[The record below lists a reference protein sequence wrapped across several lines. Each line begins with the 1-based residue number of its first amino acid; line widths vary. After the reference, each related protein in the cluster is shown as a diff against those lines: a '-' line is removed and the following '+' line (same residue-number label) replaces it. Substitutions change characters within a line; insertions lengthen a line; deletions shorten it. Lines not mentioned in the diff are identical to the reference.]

1 MVFLIG
7 FIEDYSENDYA
18 FAYDN
23 LSQSR
28 KARVDR
34 YKREDD
40 KKRSLLGEI
49 LLKKL
54 LKTHYNCDAV
64 LEVADNGRP
73 FLKDSSLFVSI
84 AHCDSLVV
92 ATVHDSPV
100 GIDAERVKE
109 VSLSLVERV
118 CVESEKNFVCEDK
131 SFEKGEKITDAEVLK
146 RFFIVWTGKEAY
158 FKKLGTGIT
167 DLKSVDIFTL
177 KREVHFVSDY
187 VIQIVK

>member
-1 MVFLIG
+1 MVFSIG
-7 FIEDYSENDYA
+7 FLEEYSDSDYA
-18 FAYDN
+18 QAYDT

-54 LKTHYNCDAV
+54 LKNHFNCDAV
-64 LEVADNGRP
+64 LEVAENGRP
-73 FLKDSSLFVSI
+73 HLKDSPLCVSI
-84 AHCDSLVV
+84 AHSERLVTAV
-92 ATVHDSPV
+92 VHDTPV
-100 GIDAERVKE
+100 GIDSERIKE
-109 VSLSLVERV
+109 VSLSLIEGV
-118 CVESEKNFVCEDK
+118 CVENEKNFVCEGK
-131 SFEKGEKITDAEVLK
+131 SFEKGEKITDTEVLK
-146 RFFIVWTGKEAY
+146 RFFTVWTGKEAY
-158 FKKLGTGIT
+158 FKKIGTGIT

-177 KREVHFVSDY
+177 NREVHFVKDY